1 MPTNLYRK
9 ALKQALKEDLN
20 EENASIADLLSA
32 YQQKTAGTP
41 SLIPVFRDR
50 GNGVWYGDY
59 ANGWEK
65 VTYDLLNALKPY
77 LKDEKVKEIGRNRR
91 EHTDTYQDSTGTYT
105 LISMV
110 DSGD

>member
-1 MPTNLYRK
+1 MPTNLYRT
-9 ALKQALKEDLN
+9 ALKQALKEEITDGN
-20 EENASIADLLSA
+20 TSIADLLDA
-32 YQQKTAGTP
+32 YGRKTASGP
-41 SLIPVFRDR
+41 GLIPVFRDR
-50 GNGVWYGDY
+50 GNGIWDGGY

-65 VTYDLLNALKPY
+65 VTHDLLNALKPY

-105 LISMV
+105 LISRV

>member
-1 MPTNLYRK
+1 MPNNLFRK
-9 ALKQALKEDLN
+9 ALTAVLKEDLT
-20 EENASIADLLSA
+20 EETATIADLLND
-32 YQQKTAGTP
+32 YKQKTAGTP
-41 SLIPVFRDR
+41 SLVPVFREQPD
-50 GNGVWYGDY
+50 GTWYGGY

-77 LKDEKVKEIGRNRR
+77 LKDEKVKEVGRGRR
-91 EHTDTYQDSTGTYT
+91 QYTDTYEDSTGTYT